1 MKVELLSK
9 TCVNCSADFNTT
21 RGTQKFCKSSCKVEH
36 RSFRN
41 GDRESQRY
49 EKYVHRNTME
59 NLPLPGDVVYVVNS
73 LDKEIKID
81 TIGIITGVVG
91 TLEDQYEV
99 LFAPYLPVMVH
110 RDKTVQCASGIKRM
124 INIKDFHRKGDVN
137 MLFEFTNSKK
147 ADDLILV
154 KRFLVTV

>member
-99 LFAPYLPVMVH
+99 LFAPYLPV
-110 RDKTVQCASGIKRM
+110 QCASGIKRM
-124 INIKDFHRKGDVN
+124 INIRDFHRKGDVN